1 MPDPPEH
8 SLVARF
14 LFENPWPL
22 GLGLFALAVLVGG
35 LGIREGRRDRL
46 RLALLP
52 LFLGAGVLAAG
63 WAVVT
68 SGERARPVVRDLV
81 DAVVSNDLVVVVGFF
96 ADDVRV
102 HLGSTRNVARDL
114 DFVLTGLD
122 ALARRSSIEDN
133 RITML
138 RAYSTGAEAATLHMA
153 CWTTTGRF
161 RPATS
166 QWVIEVER
174 GDDGAWKV
182 SRLTLISV
190 NRAPPPSRW

>member
-1 MPDPPEH
+1 MPDPPDH
-8 SLVARF
+8 SLIARF

-35 LGIREGRRDRL
+35 LGIREGRLDRL

-52 LFLGAGVLAAG
+52 LVLGAGVLATG

-81 DAVVSNDLVVVVGFF
+81 DAVVMNDLVAVVGFF

-114 DFVLTGLD
+114 DFVRTGLD
-122 ALARRSSIEDN
+122 ALSRRFAIEDN

-161 RPATS
+161 GPAPS
-166 QWVIEVER
+166 EWVIEVER

>member
-1 MPDPPEH
+1 MPEPPDH
-8 SLVARF
+8 SLVGHF
-14 LFENPWPL
+14 LFENPWPV

-35 LGIREGRRDRL
+35 LGVREGRLDRL

-52 LFLGAGVLAAG
+52 LVLGAGVLATG

-68 SGERARPVVRDLV
+68 SGERARSVLRDVV
-81 DAVVSNDLVVVVGFF
+81 DAVVTNDLVGAMRFF

-114 DFVLTGLD
+114 DFVRTGLD
-122 ALARRSSIEDN
+122 ALSRRFAIEDN
-133 RITML
+133 RITRL
-138 RAYSTGAEAATLHMA
+138 RAYSTGGDTATVHMA
-153 CWTTTGRF
+153 CWTTTGRSG
-161 RPATS
+161 PAPS

-174 GDDGAWKV
+174 EDDDAWKV

-190 NRAPPPSRW
+190 NMSPPPSRW